1 MYVAG
6 EIVVE
11 AEGRQLLPPLVLLV
25 HQRLG
30 QLLVLLGAPHLL
42 THEHVTWGGEMRR
55 NEMTAEPP
63 WIRNVH

>member
-25 HQRLG
+25 HERLG

-42 THEHVTWGGEMRR
+42 TRTR
-55 NEMTAEPP
+55 NMG
-63 WIRNVH
+63 R